1 MRRSVLLLPVA
12 AITLS
17 LSGCAEEQQAPPP
30 PQVSIITVK
39 AEPIANVIELPG
51 RVQAYRIS
59 EVRARVNGI
68 IQARLFEE
76 GSDVA
81 AGKALFQIDPRELR
95 ASANA
100 AQAQLTRAQATS
112 ANAGQVVNRYSGLL
126 PDQAISRQEYDAAI
140 ANQRTAIADVAQAR
154 AQLESARLSLGY
166 STVTAPISGRVGRA
180 QVTEGALVT
189 AAAGTLLT
197 TIEQIDRIYVNFS
210 QSSSDLLAIRRDVA
224 SGKLSMPSL
233 GRVDVQLVLEDGTVS
248 PITGHIDFLD
258 LSIDENTGTAALRA
272 EFANPGRTLLP
283 GQFVRARMQAGTR
296 NDGILVPQRAV
307 KLSPQGASVMLVD
320 AQGKAVAR
328 PVKVGALQGNQ
339 WVILE
344 GLKRGDRVI
353 VEGGQKVMPGQPV
366 TIAQPRSAASKR

>member
-12 AITLS
+12 AIALG

-30 PQVSIITVK
+30 PQVSIMTVR

-81 AGKALFQIDPRELR
+81 AGKGLFQIDPRELR

-140 ANQRTAIADVAQAR
+140 ANQRTALADIAQAR
-154 AQLESARLSLGY
+154 AQLESARLNLGY

-189 AAAGTLLT
+189 ATAGTLLT

-224 SGKLSMPSL
+224 AGKLSMPAL
-233 GRVDVQLVLEDGTVS
+233 GRVDVQLVLEDERLERG
-248 PITGHIDFLD
+248 
-258 LSIDENTGTAALRA
+258 
-272 EFANPGRTLLP
+272 
-283 GQFVRARMQAGTR
+283 
-296 NDGILVPQRAV
+296 
-307 KLSPQGASVMLVD
+307 SVTSEDV
-320 AQGKAVAR
+320 QCS
-328 PVKVGALQGNQ
+328 
-339 WVILE
+339 LE
-344 GLKRGDRVI
+344 RR
-353 VEGGQKVMPGQPV
+353 
-366 TIAQPRSAASKR
+366 